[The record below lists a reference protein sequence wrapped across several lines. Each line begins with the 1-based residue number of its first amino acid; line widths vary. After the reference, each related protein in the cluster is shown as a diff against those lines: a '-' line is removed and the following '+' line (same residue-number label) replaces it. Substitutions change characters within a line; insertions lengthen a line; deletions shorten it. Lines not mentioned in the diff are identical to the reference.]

1 MGRKT
6 QVMGTATVGR
16 RVHVWSVRH
25 QVYLC
30 GATQGSRLSLQE
42 LMGSP
47 GLRCN
52 ILRYEIHTLFM
63 AGVASLFPVE
73 ATKQAAAG
81 VPTN

>member
-6 QVMGTATVGR
+6 QVVGTATAGR
-16 RVHVWSVRH
+16 RVRVWSVRH

-30 GATQGSRLSLQE
+30 GATQGSRLSLQQ
-42 LMGSP
+42 LTDSP
-47 GLRCN
+47 GVRCDL
-52 ILRYEIHTLFM
+52 LRYELHTLFM

>member
-6 QVMGTATVGR
+6 QVVGTATVGR

-25 QVYLC
+25 QVHLC

-42 LMGSP
+42 LTDSP
-47 GLRCN
+47 GVRCDLLRDD
-52 ILRYEIHTLFM
+52 LHTLFM
-63 AGVASLFPVE
+63 AGVVPLFPVE

-81 VPTN
+81 VSTN